1 MCIQYQQPSE
11 MQVHFNEFDYVTS
24 KQDEIDLLI
33 DRRNQL
39 KKFMKN
45 INENVKLLKII
56 FIDNYETEC
65 VDLYNDQH
73 LIILTILIFK
83 MSWYF

>member
-11 MQVHFNEFDYVTS
+11 IQVHFNELDFVTS

-39 KKFMKN
+39 KKFMKD
-45 INENVKLLKII
+45 INESVKILKLILGDRYDI
-56 FIDNYETEC
+56 EFGDLSNDKFI
-65 VDLYNDQH
+65 
-73 LIILTILIFK
+73 
-83 MSWYF
+83 